1 MHALFCIIILLP
13 IIPTAMPQY
22 LADLFEIFL
31 YLAAWNCHHQ
41 PRLTEDQAIHLQIGL
56 SAYFQRMY
64 GMYPCNFVAYLRDH
78 VQKEQPAVFQH
89 TVRPL
94 LETVKMHPM
103 LLTSNRDLEKA
114 NGRWKEM
121 EPHDVVVEC
130 SRFALDYQTRGAGAA
145 LVAAGR
151 SGELLLAG
159 GGGGGGVGAAN
170 LISECPYYNMMSG
183 RAVTETPISQQLL
196 RLMKSIPSQASS
208 LCSPFYSPF
217 SETNDSSTEP
227 QRIDNMWSPLI
238 SVMATPPPLAG
249 NSGAGSG
256 APPTPT
262 PSLGGATSYTIKPIG
277 GGIAAAV
284 AVMPT
289 GINHPQQLQQQQLC
303 VSGSSPPEAAVEAT
317 PETTPMK
324 ELLLGSAHARPFPV
338 NSPAVRAIWQQ
349 QPPTSP
355 LRRDPVTGSA
365 FRFQPSAGGC
375 DAVATNSMAIA
386 SPKILS
392 FVNERNMYASQL
404 LRDGASGSAP
414 ALQPPTTSSNNNA
427 SGAFAATVL
436 ARRQPPAAAAAAAD
450 STPEDAEVTQINSL
464 AVRPPLPPQTR
475 FKRSPNGNTTTTPT
489 TTATTKASLST
500 ELSSDADRSTVGSD
514 AEADETA
521 EGADED
527 NNEDDPDADGANG
540 NSARRLQSKRSHFA
554 ARKCER
560 ITIGTQTIQQLPQSY
575 EQMFLDLLAGTADG
589 APAPATEACAAAD
602 SSQPPSAATDAVV
615 VASAVTSV
623 PHRAV
628 SLQSATA
635 PPLSPYD
642 LLDQYIQNVH
652 RSPNATATAATSN
665 ANNDQI
671 QLLQL
676 QLQFE
681 RYRREVH
688 AERNRR
694 LLGKSRVNAALEMDN
709 QKLSE
714 QRDRLAAESDEL
726 TAALNRARVQRTA
739 QENEHDAAVQRLQRD
754 VLAERMTGAELR
766 AGVETLQRSETDERR
781 LRQAAVAEL
790 AACKAEMFDM
800 RNELAQTQE
809 RAEFGVRCREEMQRL
824 QQEVL
829 LMGEIQVKCRER
841 LAEMNG
847 WQTREAEAALIRSAY
862 MEEVR
867 GEFGGVSVGHPLH
880 HPELQLSSEKLC
892 VFF

>member
-22 LADLFEIFL
+22 LPDLFDIFL
-31 YLAAWNCHHQ
+31 YLASWNCHHQ

-78 VQKEQPAVFQH
+78 VQKEQPVVFQH
-89 TVRPL
+89 TIRPL

-130 SRFALDYQTRGAGAA
+130 SRFALDYQTRIGAGGAAA

-151 SGELLLAG
+151 SGELLAG
-159 GGGGGGVGAAN
+159 DGVSASASS
-170 LISECPYYNMMSG
+170 LISECPYYKIMSG
-183 RAVTETPISQQLL
+183 RTVMETPISQQLR
-196 RLMKSIPSQASS
+196 RLLKSTPSQASS

-217 SETNDSSTEP
+217 SEMNDSATEP
-227 QRIDNMWSPLI
+227 QRIDNIWSPLW
-238 SVMATPPPLAG
+238 SVLATPPPTTAT
-249 NSGAGSG
+249 SGGGSG

-262 PSLGGATSYTIKPIG
+262 PSMGGGAACYTIKPIG
-277 GGIAAAV
+277 GGGGGGIAAAT
-284 AVMPT
+284 AT
-289 GINHPQQLQQQQLC
+289 NISHPQQQHQLQSI
-303 VSGSSPPEAAVEAT
+303 SGSSPPEAAVEAT

-324 ELLLGSAHARPFPV
+324 ELLHGTAHGRAFPV
-338 NSPAVRAIWQQ
+338 NSPAVRAIWGVPAQQ
-349 QPPTSP
+349 PTSP
-355 LRRDPVTGSA
+355 LRRDIGTGSA
-365 FRFQPSAGGC
+365 FRFQPGSAGGG
-375 DAVATNSMAIA
+375 DVITNAMAIS

-392 FVNERNMYASQL
+392 FVNERHMYASQMI
-404 LRDGASGSAP
+404 RDTVGGGMAT
-414 ALQPPTTSSNNNA
+414 ALQPPASNNNA
-427 SGAFAATVL
+427 AGEGGGGAFATT
-436 ARRQPPAAAAAAAD
+436 RRQPLAAD

-464 AVRPPLPPQTR
+464 VLRPPLPPQAR
-475 FKRSPNGNTTTTPT
+475 FKRSPNGNTERMS
-489 TTATTKASLST
+489 TATPPQSDTAKANLST
-500 ELSSDADRSTVGSD
+500 ELSSDADATVGSD
-514 AEADETA
+514 ADADETA
-521 EGADED
+521 
-527 NNEDDPDADGANG
+527 ADGDGNG
-540 NSARRLQSKRSHFA
+540 DSDVHDDDGTNDNSPAEKVSARRLQSKRSHFA

-560 ITIGTQTIQQLPQSY
+560 ITIGTQTISQLPQSY
-575 EQMFLDLLAGTADG
+575 DQMFLDLLAGTADS
-589 APAPATEACAAAD
+589 APGPAIEACAPTVQQ
-602 SSQPPSAATDAVV
+602 SATDAAAAADDATAVI
-615 VASAVTSV
+615 AVTTV
-623 PHRAV
+623 QRGPA
-628 SLQSATA
+628 QPAA
-635 PPLSPYD
+635 PLSPYD

-652 RSPNATATAATSN
+652 RSPNAALSATSPTVSN

-709 QKLSE
+709 QELSE

-739 QENEHDAAVQRLQRD
+739 QENEHDATVQRLQRD
-754 VLAERMTGAELR
+754 VLGERAAGAELR
-766 AGVETLQRSETDERR
+766 AGVEALQRSETDERR
-781 LRQAAVAEL
+781 LRLAAVAEL
-790 AACKAEMFDM
+790 AACKAELFDM
-800 RNELAQTQE
+800 RNELAQTHE
-809 RAEFGVRCREEMQRL
+809 RAEWGVRCREEMQRL

-829 LMGEIQVKCRER
+829 LMGEIQLKCRER

-847 WQTREAEAALIRSAY
+847 WQTREAEAALVRSAY
-862 MEEVR
+862 VEEVK
-867 GEFGGVSVGHPLH
+867 GES
-880 HPELQLSSEKLC
+880 
-892 VFF
+892 